1 MKNSLILGLISLLLF
16 ACGEESQVIVVQ
28 EATPVEAT
36 LCNCLDSLSTVS
48 RTTCDSLFPAP
59 QSNSE
64 KRMRI
69 EEAKICGIDLIYEM
83 DTIVSLDSL
92 PEPESIEEV
101 LTMEVPDPLSAE
113 CQEFLENFAEAIKRY
128 TKVVNSASDN
138 PDDFMVIIELN
149 EAKSSFKEWPS
160 KPQMF
165 SCSDNESFKHK
176 VEKLTEQADEL
187 LAS

>member
-1 MKNSLILGLISLLLF
+1 
-16 ACGEESQVIVVQ
+16 
-28 EATPVEAT
+28 
-36 LCNCLDSLSTVS
+36 
-48 RTTCDSLFPAP
+48 
-59 QSNSE
+59 
-64 KRMRI
+64 MRI
-69 EEAKICGIDLIYEM
+69 DGAKICGIDLIYDM

-128 TKVVNSASDN
+128 TKVVDRASAN
-138 PDDFMVIIELN
+138 PDDFMSIIELN
-149 EAKSSFKEWPS
+149 EAKSSFKDWPS